1 MVFQLVRAG
10 LFALCFVVWA
20 AGSALAAPYSA
31 FVMDAR
37 TGEVLFE
44 KDADR
49 RLRPASLT
57 KMMTLYLV
65 FDAVEN
71 NRLNLDQMI
80 TISAKAASQP
90 PSKLGLKAGQKIAL
104 RYLIRAAAVKSA
116 NDAAMALGE
125 AVSGSQSAFAD
136 LMNATAAAMG
146 MTNTTFRNPNGLDQ
160 DGHLST
166 ARDMAILGR
175 RVFYDYPQ
183 YYNIFSR
190 EQTSAGMTD
199 VANTNRRF
207 LENYEGADGIKTGY
221 TGLAGYNL
229 VASAQRGQERIIA
242 AMFGG
247 TSTAQRNAQVAKL
260 LDLGFDK
267 APRNAEIVRLSRLII
282 NPEPEPELNG
292 SLLVAT
298 SIRPRP
304 RPGIVPVQITRNYDG
319 MADAVAA
326 ALQVALVEDNAAPVL
341 APVDANSALN
351 DLELSALAAAVAAG
365 GNTAAPGVGS
375 LAPTQSPRPRDRVR
389 VLAAEPE
396 ATIRLESDVQV
407 ASADTGQW
415 SVQLGAYRNRG
426 EAERLLLTTALQD
439 AQALDGADRR
449 IDSVLVAGVSM
460 FRARFAG
467 LSQENAENACA
478 RLQARSAPC
487 ETRAPGS

>member
-1 MVFQLVRAG
+1 MVFPLVRAG
-10 LFALCFVVWA
+10 FVALVIAVWA
-20 AGSALAAPYSA
+20 NVALAAPYAA

-37 TGEVLFE
+37 TGQVLYE

-65 FDAVEN
+65 FDAVERG
-71 NRLNLDQMI
+71 RLSLDQI
-80 TISAKAASQP
+80 VTISAKAAAQP
-90 PSKLGLKAGQKIAL
+90 PSKLGLKKGQQIQL

-125 AVSGSQSAFAD
+125 AVSGSQPEFAD
-136 LMNATAAAMG
+136 LMNATAIAMG

-166 ARDMAILGR
+166 ARDMAILGQ
-175 RVFYDYPQ
+175 RVFYDFPQ

-190 EQTSAGMTD
+190 EQTSAGVTN

-207 LENYEGADGIKTGY
+207 LDNYEGADGIKTGY

-267 APRNAEIVRLSRLII
+267 APKFAEIQGLPALDLS
-282 NPEPEPELNG
+282 PEPQHNDNL
-292 SLLVAT
+292 LLVT

-304 RPGIVPVQITRNYDG
+304 RPGVVPIQISRNYDG

-326 ALQVALVEDNAAPVL
+326 ALELALVDDTAPPALAA
-341 APVDANSALN
+341 VDTATAALN
-351 DLELSALAAAVAAG
+351 ALDAANVDAAVAAL
-365 GNTAAPGVGS
+365 TTEAVTF
-375 LAPTQSPRPRDRVR
+375 APTQSLRPRERVR
-389 VLAAEPE
+389 VLAAEPAPTNPPAPE
-396 ATIRLESDVQV
+396 VQV
-407 ASADTGQW
+407 ARNETGSW
-415 SVQLGAYRNRG
+415 SVQLGAYRNRS
-426 EAERLLLTTALQD
+426 EAERLLLTTAIQD
-439 AQALDGADRR
+439 AQALDGANRQ
-449 IDSVLVAGVSM
+449 IDSINIKGVSM

-478 RLQARSAPC
+478 RLEARASPC
-487 ETRAPGS
+487 ETIAPGT

>member
-1 MVFQLVRAG
+1 MVFRLVRAG
-10 LFALCFVVWA
+10 FVALLFAAWA
-20 AGSALAAPYSA
+20 NVALAAPYAA

-37 TGEVLFE
+37 TGQVLYE

-65 FDAVEN
+65 FDAVERG
-71 NRLNLDQMI
+71 RLNLDQMV
-80 TISAKAASQP
+80 TISAKAAGQP
-90 PSKLGLKAGQKIAL
+90 PSKLGLKKGQQIQL

-116 NDAAMALGE
+116 NDAATALGE
-125 AVSGSQSAFAD
+125 AVSGSQSEFAD
-136 LMNATAAAMG
+136 LMNATAIAMG

-160 DGHLST
+160 DGHFST

-175 RVFYDYPQ
+175 RVFYDFPQ

-190 EQTSAGMTD
+190 EQTSAGVTN

-247 TSTAQRNAQVAKL
+247 TSTAQRNTQVAKL

-267 APRNAEIVRLSRLII
+267 APSNADVHGLPRLDM
-282 NPEPEPELNG
+282 NPEPQHNDNL
-292 SLLVAT
+292 LLVT
-298 SIRPRP
+298 SIRPHP
-304 RPGIVPVQITRNYDG
+304 RPGVVPIQISRNYDG

-326 ALQVALVEDNAAPVL
+326 ALEMALVDDTAPPALAAIDASPV
-341 APVDANSALN
+341 A
-351 DLELSALAAAVAAG
+351 LSALDAASVDAAVAAMT
-365 GNTAAPGVGS
+365 TAAVTF
-375 LAPTQSPRPRDRVR
+375 APTQSQRPRERVR
-389 VLAAEPE
+389 VLASEPE
-396 ATIRLESDVQV
+396 PTNAPEPVLLV
-407 ASADTGQW
+407 ARNETGSW
-415 SVQLGAYRNRG
+415 SVQLGAYRNRN
-426 EAERLLLTTALQD
+426 EAERLLLTTAIQD
-439 AQALDGADRR
+439 AQALDGADRQ
-449 IDSVLVAGVSM
+449 IDSINIKGVSM

-478 RLQARSAPC
+478 RLIARASPC
-487 ETRAPGS
+487 ETIAPGT